1 LIWPCAAGW
10 SWAEPRVA
18 IGLGAAAGQES
29 SSHSSVLLQQQD
41 PISKPAWHGVRR
53 DRGGAGL
60 AHLWF
65 LTLHPYEDGNGR
77 LARAITDQLLA
88 QGCKAQAQQALSGRA
103 LGLSVQFLRERK
115 GYYAAL
121 ERCQRGDQDVTGW
134 RQ

>member
-1 LIWPCAAGW
+1 MPFPRTPPAAK
-10 SWAEPRVA
+10 SHL
-18 IGLGAAAGQES
+18 GL
-29 SSHSSVLLQQQD
+29 
-41 PISKPAWHGVRR
+41 AWHGVRR
-53 DRGGAGL
+53 DRAGAGL

-65 LTLHPYEDGNGR
+65 LTIHPYEDGNGR

-115 GYYAAL
+115 CYYAAL
-121 ERCQRGDQDVTGW
+121 ERCQRGDQDVTAW